1 LKKKLPNRLYDLVC
15 RGAALLRPYV
25 LEDFMG
31 NNMQGSPVP
40 STGEVATLAG
50 GCFWCLEAV
59 FDELKGVESVESGY
73 SGGHVQSPSYAQ
85 VCDGDTGHAEVVQ
98 VTFDPQVLSYKD
110 LLTVFFTIHDPTTL
124 NRQGNDAGPQ
134 YRSAIFYHDEK
145 QKEDAQAVIQE
156 ITAAGLWDHPIVT
169 EVTPFDKFYMAE
181 DYHQEYF
188 KNNPFQGYCRAI
200 IAPKVAKFRHKFA
213 ERLKKEPAM

>member
-1 LKKKLPNRLYDLVC
+1 
-15 RGAALLRPYV
+15 
-25 LEDFMG
+25 MG
-31 NNMQGSPVP
+31 NQS
-40 STGEVATLAG
+40 EVATLAG

-73 SGGHVQSPSYAQ
+73 SGGHVQRPSYAQ

-124 NRQGNDAGPQ
+124 NRQGNDVGTQ
-134 YRSAIFYHDEK
+134 YRSAIFYHNEG
-145 QKEDAQAVIQE
+145 QKKIAEAVIQE
-156 ITAAGLWDHPIVT
+156 VGAAKIWDHPIVT

-181 DYHQEYF
+181 VYHQEYF
-188 KNNPFQGYCRAI
+188 KNNPFQGYCRVV
-200 IAPKVAKFRHKFA
+200 IAPKVSKFRHKFA
-213 ERLKKEPAM
+213 DRLKK